1 MAPADGREASAPGS
15 PEGEATAVRRRMTA
29 GAWPEGEAT
38 AGDVPREDPEVA
50 RARALALLEAN
61 HQFPCAYELTV
72 IAFNRAHTTAAVRGA
87 VVQDGEPA
95 SHQIIESGA
104 GKYVSHRFSV
114 QVAAAVEVLSIYARV
129 REVEGGVTVL

>member
-15 PEGEATAVRRRMTA
+15 
-29 GAWPEGEAT
+29 PEGEAT

-61 HQFPCAYELTV
+61 HQFPCAYEVTV
-72 IAFNRAHTTAAVRGA
+72 IAFNRAHTTEAVRGA

-95 SHQIIESGA
+95 SHQIIESRA